1 MSWRTSIYITL
12 IAVAASISFIAWFI
26 GEPPNGQWPWLGGL
40 LMLALCCLLESR
52 SARMPG
58 GNTVSIATI
67 PHLAGVFLLPA
78 PIAVAAAALGMLF
91 DLLRLREPRVR
102 IVFNIS
108 NIALTVA
115 ITALTAKLLD
125 ARGSG
130 FEDGG
135 LDDVARFLTVVVVYY
150 IVNSLVLS
158 GIISLARNESVLAV
172 FWSSARASAPAEVAV
187 SVIGGLAVYIWL
199 TNAVWLVLI
208 VFPML
213 IAQLTL
219 DYLAASD
226 LKTRELERQAFH
238 DALTGLPNRTALQRD
253 LSSRIALGS
262 PSVGLLLID
271 LDGFKDVNDTF
282 GHHQGDA
289 LLREVASRFAGV
301 LGDRGTIAR
310 LGGDEFAVL
319 LSNCRVDDARDV
331 ALMLLDALRSPV
343 SAGELELFVGASI
356 GLACSPDHGSDPE
369 VLLRRAD
376 VAMYAAKSER
386 CGVATYH
393 PDRDASDRDRVE
405 LLHDL
410 RVALSQGQLWLAF
423 QPKVSARSGRL
434 ESVEALVRWTHPTR
448 GSVSPIQFV
457 TLAEQAG
464 LSDVLARWV
473 LTTALAQCR
482 AWQDLGYTIPVWVN
496 VSMYELR
503 DETFPDFIAEQLTSC
518 GVQPDLLGIE
528 ITESAAMADPA
539 RTRAVLS
546 KLRAVGVRVAVD
558 DFGTG
563 YSSLAYL
570 AGLPVDELK
579 IDRSFVLGMRSSA
592 QHATIVRATINLGRE
607 LGLVVVAEGVEDDLA
622 LQRLRDLGCDLLQG
636 YGICRPIAAPD
647 LLIWLHGQTQEG
659 ALAA

>member
-1 MSWRTSIYITL
+1 MSRRVLVYITL
-12 IAVAASISFIAWFI
+12 VGVAASIGLVAWLI
-26 GEPPNGQWPWLGGL
+26 NEPPVGQWPWLGGL

-52 SARMPG
+52 SARMRG
-58 GNTVSIATI
+58 GNAVSIATI

-78 PIAVAAAALGMLF
+78 PMAVAAAALGMWF
-91 DLLRLREPRVR
+91 DLLRLRQPRSR
-102 IVFNIS
+102 IAFNIS

-115 ITALTAKLLD
+115 VAALTAKLLG

-130 FEDGG
+130 FIDGG
-135 LDDVARFLTVVVVYY
+135 LDDVARFLVVVVVYY
-150 IVNSLVLS
+150 LVNSLVLS
-158 GIISLARNESVLAV
+158 GIISLATNEPLISV

-199 TNAVWLVLI
+199 TNAAWLVVV

-253 LSSRIALGS
+253 LDRLLVPYGS
-262 PSVGLLLID
+262 SVGLLLID

-289 LLREVASRFAGV
+289 LLREVAIRFTEVVG
-301 LGDRGTIAR
+301 GRGTIAR

-319 LSNCRVDDARDV
+319 LSDCTIENAQ
-331 ALMLLDALRSPV
+331 ALASELLSALGSPV
-343 SAGELELFVGASI
+343 CAGELELFVGASI
-356 GLACSPDHGSDPE
+356 GLACSPDHGSEPE

-376 VAMYAAKSER
+376 VAMYAAKAER
-386 CGVATYH
+386 CGVAIYH
-393 PDRDASDRDRVE
+393 PDRDAHDRDRVE

-410 RVALSQGQLWLAF
+410 RLALSHGQLWLAY
-423 QPKVSARSGRL
+423 QPKVSARLGRL
-434 ESVEALVRWTHPTR
+434 ESVEALVRWNHPTR
-448 GSVSPIQFV
+448 GAVSPALFV
-457 TLAEQAG
+457 PLAEQAG

-473 LTTALAQCR
+473 LTAALAQCR
-482 AWQDLGYTIPVWVN
+482 AWQDLGYSIPVWVN

-503 DETFPDFIAEQLTSC
+503 DESFPSLVAEQLTSF
-518 GVQPDLLGIE
+518 GMHPDLLGIE
-528 ITESAAMADPA
+528 MTESAAMADPA
-539 RTRAVLS
+539 RTCAVLGQ
-546 KLRAVGVRVAVD
+546 LRALGVHVAVD

-579 IDRSFVLGMRSSA
+579 IDRSFIVGMRSSA
-592 QHATIVRATINLGRE
+592 QHAAIVRATINLGHD
-607 LGLVVVAEGVEDDLA
+607 LGLVVVAEGAEDDLA
-622 LQRLRDLGCDLLQG
+622 LQRLREQGCDLIQG
-636 YGICRPIAAPD
+636 YAICRPLAAPE
-647 LLIWLHGQTQEG
+647 LLRWFQARAQE
-659 ALAA
+659 LSQAA